1 MTILIADDDPV
12 LVHVLTTRLKK
23 LGYRVVVA
31 FDAMQAIM
39 IALRTPPNAIIL
51 DISMPG
57 GTGLQVLRQLKNSTK
72 TNRIPIIVVTG
83 SVEPGMA
90 ETVKKLGADE
100 FLTKPPNFD
109 QLDSIL
115 SRRLAACS

>member
-72 TNRIPIIVVTG
+72 TSHIPIIVVTG

-90 ETVKKLGADE
+90 QTVKKLGADA

-109 QLDSIL
+109 ELDSIL
-115 SRRLAACS
+115 HQCLAA